1 MEAVYSA
8 AAGSGGRSIWLSVWE
23 RNRRAMAFYVKSG
36 FREVGSTAFILGTD
50 RQRDRVLVAL
60 TRGSAVHAT

>member
-1 MEAVYSA
+1 
-8 AAGSGGRSIWLSVWE
+8 
-23 RNRRAMAFYVKSG
+23 MAFYVKSG